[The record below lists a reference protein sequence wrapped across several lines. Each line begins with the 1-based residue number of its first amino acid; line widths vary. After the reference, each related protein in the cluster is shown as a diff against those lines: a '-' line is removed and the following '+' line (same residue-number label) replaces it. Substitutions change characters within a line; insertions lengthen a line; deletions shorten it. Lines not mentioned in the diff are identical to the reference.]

1 MFQPQGT
8 LEKWKELAEVWN
20 KPEYVLHQFMFS
32 VGFGSLLMELT
43 AHNGGTF
50 HFTGKSGKGKS
61 TGLYLAASLWG
72 DPMRVVLDDKDTF
85 NSKMNRA
92 EVYKNILL
100 PLDEM
105 TNTSPA
111 DLSTYAYAV
120 PSGMQKNRMSS
131 NGNKERYRGKP
142 WKLLAASTGNTSMIQ
157 RIGLFKSLP
166 KAEAL
171 RIIEIRVPDD
181 LANLTKEEQDN
192 FYAGIQNN
200 FGHAGP
206 VFVQYMLN
214 NVEGCKDVLAYV
226 RKKIDEAANLQADER
241 FWSSMCA
248 CTIAGVIIARKAG
261 LINYD
266 VKLLTKFILGE
277 LAKSKEGN
285 VDFDVNAEQ
294 LLSDYMAENYNNIL
308 RIKSTDDARKQS
320 TGLDHLI
327 LPDATPRMSLVARYE
342 YDIKKL
348 YLLPKPFKMWC
359 VKQQIDHSNI
369 LDSLKSGRT
378 KAIKEKVR
386 LGKGTHMN
394 MPAADVWTLHCPF
407 MDSSSGAIS

>member
-1 MFQPQGT
+1 M
-8 LEKWKELAEVWN
+8 
-20 KPEYVLHQFMFS
+20 
-32 VGFGSLLMELT
+32 
-43 AHNGGTF
+43 
-50 HFTGKSGKGKS
+50 
-61 TGLYLAASLWG
+61 
-72 DPMRVVLDDKDTF
+72 
-85 NSKMNRA
+85 
-92 EVYKNILL
+92 
-100 PLDEM
+100 
-105 TNTSPA
+105 
-111 DLSTYAYAV
+111 DLSTLAYAV
-120 PSGMQKNRMSS
+120 PSGNQKNRMSS

-142 WKLLAASTGNTSMIQ
+142 WKFLCVCTSNFSLIQ
-157 RIGLFKSLP
+157 RIGMYKALP

-206 VFVQYMLN
+206 VYAQYILN
-214 NVEGCKDVLAYV
+214 NVEECKKVLAFV

-248 CTIAGVIIARKAG
+248 TTIAGVIIAKKAG

-285 VDFDVNAEQ
+285 FDFDMNAEQ

-327 LPDATPRMSLVARYE
+327 LPDATPRMQLVARYE

-348 YLLPKPFKMWC
+348 YLLPKPFKLWC
-359 VKQQIDHSNI
+359 SKQQIDYSNI
-369 LDSLKSGRT
+369 LEALRSGRT
-378 KAIKEKVR
+378 KAMKEKVR

-394 MPAADVWTLHCPF
+394 MPAADVWTLLCPF
-407 MDSSSGAIS
+407 MDTVQ